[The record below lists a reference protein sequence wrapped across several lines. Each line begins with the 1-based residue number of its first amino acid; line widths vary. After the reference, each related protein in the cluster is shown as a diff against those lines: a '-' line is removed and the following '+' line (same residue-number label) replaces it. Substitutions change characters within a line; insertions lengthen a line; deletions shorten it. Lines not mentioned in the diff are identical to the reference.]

1 MDMSEQIQTSKTEHK
16 KRKKLPFFV
25 VMVIAFSGFML
36 ARGVIASS
44 SNSIILTGGTA
55 LFGGDD
61 ASATSCDESITIRR
75 TAEYNSAT
83 NLFEIATIAISGI
96 NQAELNGCGNQTLQL
111 AVAIGNGVTQQ
122 ASWTI
127 PSTSTPQTFYL
138 SAWSTNSSALS
149 NYYADI
155 LLTPFNASQAISTKY
170 ALNTFRTPY

>member
-1 MDMSEQIQTSKTEHK
+1 MIVSE
-16 KRKKLPFFV
+16 
-25 VMVIAFSGFML
+25 
-36 ARGVIASS
+36 
-44 SNSIILTGGTA
+44 SIISSVIFTINLRPKYPKIQSNGENKCINKCSTTRSQDLFFLFQGMTDNKTGSISR
-55 LFGGDD
+55 FVQDKRM
-61 ASATSCDESITIRR
+61 ES
-75 TAEYNSAT
+75 
-83 NLFEIATIAISGI
+83 I
-96 NQAELNGCGNQTLQL
+96 NQAELNGCGNQTLRL
-111 AVAIGNGVTQQ
+111 AVAIGNGVVQQ